1 MACDKRSVLLTC
13 PLLLRAARREPS
25 DLTIATPAIL
35 RPSDTDFD
43 TESFHKLLQ
52 HYATTRS
59 PVPRRRNQTRL
70 GVGGGVVPT
79 SREFAFATIGTQ
91 PSSFCIG
98 LGAWKEMLGMPRPIL
113 VVTSRYPKEV
123 EDRIDRD
130 YNARRDPNQ
139 FPFSQQKLLS
149 ASEGADALFIT
160 PADRL
165 ESRFFQKVSSTVK
178 VIATYSVGFE
188 HIDLEAAARRK
199 IQVAYTPGVNSEATA
214 DIAMLL
220 LLGASRR
227 AYEAQELVR
236 TGTWKPLSP
245 DMLLGWQ
252 VGGKV
257 LGILGMGRVGQAVAR
272 RARGFGMKI
281 HYCNASE
288 LPAEIAGDAVCHRDP
303 SDLLRASQFLS
314 LHAPETPQTRHFLN
328 SKTISLLPPGAIVV
342 NTARGGLV
350 VDDDLIAALKSGW
363 VAAAGL
369 DVFEGEPKL
378 HPEYLSLKNTFL
390 LPHIGS
396 ATIETR
402 TAMGMLALDNVEAV
416 LNGRPAPTLVPSVVG
431 NGLRH

>member
-1 MACDKRSVLLTC
+1 MSGMTK
-13 PLLLRAARREPS
+13 
-25 DLTIATPAIL
+25 
-35 RPSDTDFD
+35 
-43 TESFHKLLQ
+43 
-52 HYATTRS
+52 
-59 PVPRRRNQTRL
+59 PV
-70 GVGGGVVPT
+70 
-79 SREFAFATIGTQ
+79 
-91 PSSFCIG
+91 
-98 LGAWKEMLGMPRPIL
+98 L

-123 EDRIDRD
+123 EERIDRD
-130 YNARRDPNQ
+130 YNARRNPNQ
-139 FPFSQQKLLS
+139 LPFSQQQLLS
-149 ASEGADALFIT
+149 AAEGADALFIT
-160 PADRL
+160 PADWL
-165 ESRFFQKVSSTVK
+165 DSGFFQSVSPTVRI
-178 VIATYSVGFE
+178 IATYSVGFE

-199 IQVAYTPGVNSEATA
+199 IAVAYTPGVNNEATA

-236 TGTWKPLSP
+236 TGAWKPLSP

-281 HYCNASE
+281 HYHDRSE
-288 LPAEIAGDAVCHRDP
+288 LTAEIAGDAVYHRDP

-328 SKTISLLPPGAIVV
+328 AKAISLLPHAAIVV

-350 VDDDLIAALKSGW
+350 VDDDLIAALRSGR

-369 DVFEGEPKL
+369 DVFEGEPRL
-378 HPEYLSLKNTFL
+378 NPEFVSLKNTFL

-396 ATIETR
+396 ATVETR
-402 TAMGMLALDNVEAV
+402 TAMGMLALDNVKAV
-416 LNGRPAPTLVPSVVG
+416 LNGRPAPTLVPDRSPEMT
-431 NGLRH
+431 HI

>member
-1 MACDKRSVLLTC
+1 M
-13 PLLLRAARREPS
+13 
-25 DLTIATPAIL
+25 
-35 RPSDTDFD
+35 
-43 TESFHKLLQ
+43 TE
-52 HYATTRS
+52 
-59 PVPRRRNQTRL
+59 
-70 GVGGGVVPT
+70 
-79 SREFAFATIGTQ
+79 
-91 PSSFCIG
+91 
-98 LGAWKEMLGMPRPIL
+98 PIL
-113 VVTSRYPKEV
+113 VVTTRYTKEV
-123 EDRIDRD
+123 EDRINRN
-130 YNARRDPNQ
+130 YSVRRSPNQ
-139 FPFSQQKLLS
+139 FPFSQQELLS
-149 ASEGADALFIT
+149 AAEGADALFIT

-165 ESRFFQKVSSTVK
+165 DFAFFQKVSPTVK
-178 VIATYSVGFE
+178 IIATFSVGFE
-188 HIDLEAAARRK
+188 HIDVEAAARRK
-199 IQVAYTPGVNSEATA
+199 IPVAYTPGVNSEATA

-236 TGTWKPLSP
+236 TGEWKPLSP

-257 LGILGMGRVGQAVAR
+257 LGIFGMGRVGQAVAR

-281 HYCNASE
+281 HYCDGSQ
-288 LPAEIAGDAVCHRDP
+288 LPAEIAGDAVYHEDP

-328 SKTISLLPPGAIVV
+328 SKALSLLPPGAIVV

-350 VDDDLIAALKSGW
+350 VDEDLIAALKSGR

-378 HPEYLSLKNTFL
+378 HPEYVSLKNTFL

-402 TAMGMLALDNVEAV
+402 TAMGMLALDNVDAV
-416 LNGRPAPTLVPSVVG
+416 LNGRPAPTLVQP
-431 NGLRH
+431 

>member
-1 MACDKRSVLLTC
+1 MDMLIMAK
-13 PLLLRAARREPS
+13 
-25 DLTIATPAIL
+25 
-35 RPSDTDFD
+35 
-43 TESFHKLLQ
+43 
-52 HYATTRS
+52 
-59 PVPRRRNQTRL
+59 
-70 GVGGGVVPT
+70 
-79 SREFAFATIGTQ
+79 
-91 PSSFCIG
+91 
-98 LGAWKEMLGMPRPIL
+98 PIL
-113 VVTSRYPKEV
+113 VVTSRYPKEI

-130 YNARRDPNQ
+130 YNARRNPNQ
-139 FPFSQQKLLS
+139 FLFSQQLLLS
-149 ASEGADALFIT
+149 AAEGADAIFIT

-165 ESRFFQKVSSTVK
+165 DCEFFQKVSPTLK
-178 VIATYSVGFE
+178 IIATFSVGFE

-199 IQVAYTPGVNSEATA
+199 IPVAYTPGVNSEATA

-236 TGTWKPLSP
+236 TGAWKPLSP

-281 HYCNASE
+281 HYYDTSE
-288 LPAEIAGDAVCHRDP
+288 LPAEIAGDAVFHENP

-314 LHAPETPQTRHFLN
+314 LNAPETPQTRHFLN
-328 SKTISLLPPGAIVV
+328 SKTINLLPAGAIVV

-350 VDDDLIAALKSGW
+350 VDDDLIAALKSGR

-378 HPEYLSLKNTFL
+378 HPEYASLKNTFL
-390 LPHIGS
+390 LPHMGS

-416 LNGRPAPTLVPSVVG
+416 LNGLPAPTLVPGRSREIV
-431 NGLRH
+431 